1 MHHDG
6 FDNISSHNQMPCCLA
21 LFICLFASTSN
32 IKPSLAFTCPTV
44 LAASA
49 AHSDVYVNAAHQTAS
64 SLSRC
69 QRSSLGSSFYS
80 SRTDEHTKGSA
91 TALNYASR
99 AASSDDG
106 GPMSKVD
113 SNKSGGCPFLDTS
126 YVYKT
131 YAVPALFSEEGTSNE
146 FNLDLFLG
154 LHCCIFSFEFGSCMS
169 CKIYY
174 AQPFFLHWASP
185 LF

>member
-1 MHHDG
+1 
-6 FDNISSHNQMPCCLA
+6 
-21 LFICLFASTSN
+21 
-32 IKPSLAFTCPTV
+32 
-44 LAASA
+44 
-49 AHSDVYVNAAHQTAS
+49 
-64 SLSRC
+64 
-69 QRSSLGSSFYS
+69 
-80 SRTDEHTKGSA
+80 
-91 TALNYASR
+91 
-99 AASSDDG
+99 
-106 GPMSKVD
+106 MSKVD

-174 AQPFFLHWASP
+174 AQPFFFALGISTILIHSTVQNPKLLISQFNFVTANAF
-185 LF
+185 LL